1 MAGRW
6 GALSCTVSWPRF
18 APDLSPSLPRT
29 CSQCA
34 PLRPPRAKVKV
45 WQETPSTS
53 TPSSQRE
60 ARRCRRARLC
70 RRRTVRRTPMR
81 PRRYRGVTSRRS
93 PRRATHST
101 VLQPRLRP
109 QSMLKRGTVPL
120 AMHVEALAG
129 ATRFEAEISPPS
141 SSRRSPRSPSK
152 WRCSKRHLCLR
163 SSLRAKSKR
172 PRIWRWRSM
181 PSQKTVSRPSVCAC
195 TSVLAR
201 ASCRCASRL

>member
-29 CSQCA
+29 CSHCA

-45 WQETPSTS
+45 LQETLSTS
-53 TPSSQRE
+53 TPSCQRE
-60 ARRCRRARLC
+60 ARRCRRARLS
-70 RRRTVRRTPMR
+70 RRRTVRRTSMR
-81 PRRYRGVTSRRS
+81 PRRSGGVTSRRWH
-93 PRRATHST
+93 RRATPSI
-101 VLQPRLRP
+101 VLPPRLTP
-109 QSMLKRGTVPL
+109 QSTLKGGTVPL
-120 AMHVEALAG
+120 ARACRGPLAG
-129 ATRFEAEISPPS
+129 ATRFEPEISPLSFPH
-141 SSRRSPRSPSK
+141 RSPRSPSK

-172 PRIWRWRSM
+172 PRSWQWRSM
-181 PSQKTVSRPSVCAC
+181 PSQTTASRPAISAS

-201 ASCRCASRL
+201 ASCL